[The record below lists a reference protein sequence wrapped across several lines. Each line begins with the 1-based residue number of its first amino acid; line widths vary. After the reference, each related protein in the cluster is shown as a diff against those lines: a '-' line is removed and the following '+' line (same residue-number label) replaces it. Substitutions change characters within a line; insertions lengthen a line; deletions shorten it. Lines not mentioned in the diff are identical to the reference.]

1 MNLAKQ
7 EAQKLCYELFG
18 VNETTEDWD
27 FFEPNLKLVSEEL
40 VDTSRWSNIYERI
53 YQNLDDNT
61 FWKTTYS
68 VGATECQDESPY
80 EYDGDEI
87 EFTQVFPK
95 EVVIVTYVEEGEL

>member
-1 MNLAKQ
+1 MKLSKLQ
-7 EAQKLCYELFG
+7 AQDLIYDLYKTG
-18 VNETTEDWD
+18 NTTEDWD
-27 FFEPNLKLVSEEL
+27 DFDLNLKLIQEEI
-40 VDTSRWSNIYERI
+40 VYTSRWTIINERI

-61 FWKTTYS
+61 YWQTNYS

-95 EVVIVTYVEEGEL
+95 EVVTTVYVAKEK